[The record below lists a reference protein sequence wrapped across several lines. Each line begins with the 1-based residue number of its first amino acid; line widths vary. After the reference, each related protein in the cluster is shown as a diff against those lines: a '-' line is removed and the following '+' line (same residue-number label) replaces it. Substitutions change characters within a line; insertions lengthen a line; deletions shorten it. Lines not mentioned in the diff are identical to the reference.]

1 MLVKVRT
8 EFAQSIGGL
17 FNLQRL
23 SAIADVDKILTQI
36 KKMDDRINAF
46 KVSLEDRES
55 NKTVALGT
63 SK

>member
-1 MLVKVRT
+1 MDT
-8 EFAQSIGGL
+8 NHSIL
-17 FNLQRL
+17 L
-23 SAIADVDKILTQI
+23 ADVEKILTQI
-36 KKMDDRINAF
+36 KKMDDRISAF